1 MGFFFGMRQMNN
13 TALITGISRGL
24 GRGLAEVFSAEGF
37 RVLGCSRTGEV
48 FNTNIHHQACDLSQT
63 AQINHCLETL
73 LANVTSLDVVI
84 LNAGIV
90 GDIKDMSMTSVEELE
105 KMMTVNVWSNKLIL
119 DYLLQSAIQ
128 IGQIILMSSG
138 AAVLGSRGMGGYALS
153 KAALNMLTKLYAHE
167 FASTHIVSIAP
178 GLIDTDMMN
187 YLCNDT
193 DSETFPALQRLKDA
207 RGTDSMQT
215 PEVAA
220 RKILES
226 LPALK
231 NFASGSFV
239 DLRQIFAPHEYA
251 ELMKI
256 SKTPN

>member
-1 MGFFFGMRQMNN
+1 MSN

-37 RVLGCSRTGEV
+37 EVFGCSRSGEA
-48 FNTNIHHQACDLSQT
+48 FHKSIHHLACDLSKTTEIDQ
-63 AQINHCLETL
+63 CFDSLLLE
-73 LANVTSLDVVI
+73 VQSLGVVI

-90 GDIKDMSMTSVEELE
+90 GDIKDMSVTSVEELE

-119 DYLLQSAIQ
+119 DYLLQSGIR

-153 KAALNMLTKLYAHE
+153 KAALNMLAKLYAHE
-167 FASTHIVSIAP
+167 FTSTHIVSIAP
-178 GLIDTDMMN
+178 GLIDTDMMG
-187 YLCNDT
+187 YLCNDA

-220 RKILES
+220 RNILES

-231 NFASGSFV
+231 GFDSGSFV
-239 DLRQIFAPHEYA
+239 DLRQIFSPHEYA
-251 ELMKI
+251 QLMKMT
-256 SKTPN
+256 KTPN

>member
-1 MGFFFGMRQMNN
+1 MSN

-24 GRGLAEVFSAEGF
+24 GKGLAEVFSAEGF
-37 RVLGCSRTGEV
+37 EVFGCSRSGEA
-48 FNTNIHHQACDLSQT
+48 FHKSIHHLACDLSKTTEIDQ
-63 AQINHCLETL
+63 CFDSL
-73 LANVTSLDVVI
+73 LSEVQSLDVVI

-90 GDIKDMSMTSVEELE
+90 GEIKDMSVTSVEELE

-119 DYLLQSAIQ
+119 DYLLQSGIR

-153 KAALNMLTKLYAHE
+153 KAALNMLAKLYAHE
-167 FASTHIVSIAP
+167 FTSTHIVSIAP
-178 GLIDTDMMN
+178 GLIDTDMMG
-187 YLCNDT
+187 YLCNDA

-231 NFASGSFV
+231 GFDSGSFV
-239 DLRQIFAPHEYA
+239 DLRQIFSPDEYA
-251 ELMKI
+251 QLMKMT
-256 SKTPN
+256 KTPN